1 MSILELHNVKKSFGD
16 KEIIKE
22 LDFSVPE
29 GSIFG
34 FVGENGAGKTTTM
47 RMILGLETIDSG
59 YIKVNDKRVH
69 YGNSLA
75 NRVIGY
81 LPDVTEYYDYMNPS
95 EYLTLCGNL
104 TGVPKKELSKRITQ
118 LLKTVDLP
126 INKKRI
132 SGFSR
137 GMKQRL
143 GIAQALLN
151 QPKLLICD
159 EPTSALDPIGRS
171 EFLDLLSSLRGEM
184 TIIFSTHILSDVE
197 RISDRVGILDD
208 GILKVNDTLDNL
220 KNDYAKPQ
228 IVLDFDSENTAKKAN
243 ALLNQQAYQDNS
255 QLIIDFRNSY
265 QESAKSILEKLLKS
279 GLIPISL
286 NRQLTSLEDIFTEV
300 TQ

>member
-59 YIKVNDKRVH
+59 YIKVNNKKVH

-81 LPDVTEYYDYMNPS
+81 LPDVPEYYDYMNPS

-104 TGVPKKELSKRITQ
+104 TGVPKKELSNRITQ

>member
-16 KEIIKE
+16 KEIIKG
-22 LDFSVPE
+22 LDFSIPE

-81 LPDVTEYYDYMNPS
+81 LPDVPEYYDYMNPS

-104 TGVPKKELSKRITQ
+104 TGVPKKELSNRITQ

-220 KNDYAKPQ
+220 KNDYSKPQ
-228 IVLDFDSENTAKKAN
+228 IVLNFDSENTAKKAN
-243 ALLNQQAYQDNS
+243 VLLNQQAYQDNS
-255 QLIIDFRNSY
+255 QLIIDYRDSY

>member
-16 KEIIKE
+16 KEIIKG
-22 LDFSVPE
+22 LNFDVPD

-59 YIKVNDKRVH
+59 DIEVNGKKVR

-81 LPDVTEYYDYMNPS
+81 LPDVPEYYDYMNPS
-95 EYLTLCGNL
+95 EYLTLCGHL
-104 TGVPKKELSKRITQ
+104 TNVPKKELSNRITK

-132 SGFSR
+132 GGFSR

-171 EFLDLLSSLRGEM
+171 EFLDLLASLRGEM

-220 KNDYAKPQ
+220 KSNYAKPQ

-243 ALLNQQAYQDNS
+243 VLLNQQARQNNS
-255 QLIIDFRNSY
+255 QLIIDYQSSY

-279 GLIPISL
+279 DLVPTSL
-286 NRQLTSLEDIFTEV
+286 NRQVTSLEDIFKEV
-300 TQ
+300 TR

>member
-59 YIKVNDKRVH
+59 YIKVNNKKVH

-81 LPDVTEYYDYMNPS
+81 LPDVPEYYDYMNPS

-104 TGVPKKELSKRITQ
+104 TGVPKKELSNRITQ

-151 QPKLLICD
+151 HPKLLICD

-220 KNDYAKPQ
+220 KNDYSKPQ
-228 IVLDFDSENTAKKAN
+228 IVLNFDSENTAKKAN

>member
-1 MSILELHNVKKSFGD
+1 MSVLELHNVKKSFGN
-16 KEIIKE
+16 KEIIKG
-22 LDFSVPE
+22 LDFSVPK

-59 YIKVNDKRVH
+59 DIEVNEKKVH
-69 YGNSLA
+69 YGNSLT

-81 LPDVTEYYDYMNPS
+81 LPDVPEYYDYMNPS
-95 EYLTLCGNL
+95 EYLTLCGQL
-104 TGVPKKELSKRITQ
+104 TNIPRRELSQRIKQ

-132 SGFSR
+132 GGFSR

-171 EFLDLLSSLRGEM
+171 DFLDLLASLRGEM

-208 GILKVNDTLDNL
+208 GVLKVNDTLDNL
-220 KNDYAKPQ
+220 KNDYAKPR
-228 IVLDFDSENTAKKAN
+228 IVLKFDSEKMAQKAN
-243 ALLNQQAYQDNS
+243 ISVNQKALQDNA
-255 QLIIDFRNSY
+255 QLTIDYRGSY
-265 QESAKSILEKLLKS
+265 QESAKVILERLLKA
-279 GLIPISL
+279 GLVPISM
-286 NRQLTSLEDIFTEV
+286 NKQVTSLEDIFMEV
-300 TQ
+300 TR

>member
-16 KEIIKE
+16 REIIKG
-22 LDFSVPE
+22 LDFSIPE

-47 RMILGLETIDSG
+47 RMILGLENIDSG
-59 YIKVNDKRVH
+59 YIKVNDKKVR
-69 YGNSLA
+69 YGNSLT
-75 NRVIGY
+75 NQVIGY
-81 LPDVTEYYDYMNPS
+81 LPDVPEYYDYMNPG
-95 EYLTLCGNL
+95 EYLTLCGRL
-104 TGVPKKELSKRITQ
+104 TNIPKKELPNRITK

-126 INKKRI
+126 VNKKRI
-132 SGFSR
+132 GGFSR

-171 EFLDLLSSLRGEM
+171 EFLALLASLRGET

-228 IVLDFDSENTAKKAN
+228 IVLNFDSKNSAQKAN
-243 ALLNQQAYQDNS
+243 VALNQQALQS
-255 QLIIDFRNSY
+255 STQLIIVYHGSY
-265 QESAKSILEKLLKS
+265 QKNAKSILEKLLKFD
-279 GLIPISL
+279 LVPISMS
-286 NRQLTSLEDIFTEV
+286 RQTTSLEDIFTEV

>member
-59 YIKVNDKRVH
+59 YIKVNNKKVH

-81 LPDVTEYYDYMNPS
+81 LPDVPEYYDYMNPS

-104 TGVPKKELSKRITQ
+104 TGVPKKELSNRITQ

-151 QPKLLICD
+151 HPKLLICD

-171 EFLDLLSSLRGEM
+171 EFLDLLASLRGEM

-220 KNDYAKPQ
+220 KNDYSKPQ

-243 ALLNQQAYQDNS
+243 VLLNQQAYQDNS
-255 QLIIDFRNSY
+255 QLIIDYRDSY

-286 NRQLTSLEDIFTEV
+286 NRQLTSLEDIFMEV
-300 TQ
+300 TR

>member
-16 KEIIKE
+16 KEIIKG
-22 LDFSVPE
+22 LDFSIPE

-59 YIKVNDKRVH
+59 YIKVNGKKVH

-81 LPDVTEYYDYMNPS
+81 LPDVPEYYDYMNPS
-95 EYLTLCGNL
+95 EYLTLCGRL
-104 TGVPKKELSKRITQ
+104 TGVPKKELSNRITQ

-132 SGFSR
+132 GGFSR

-171 EFLDLLSSLRGEM
+171 EFLDLLASLRGEM
-184 TIIFSTHILSDVE
+184 TIVFSTHILSDVE

-220 KNDYAKPQ
+220 KSDYAKPQ
-228 IVLDFDSENTAKKAN
+228 IILDFDSENTAKKAN
-243 ALLNQQAYQDNS
+243 ILLNQQAYQDNS
-255 QLIIDFRNSY
+255 QLIIDYRGSY
-265 QESAKSILEKLLKS
+265 QESARFILGKLLKS

-286 NRQLTSLEDIFTEV
+286 NRQLTSLEDIFLEV
-300 TQ
+300 TR

>member
-59 YIKVNDKRVH
+59 YIKVNNKKVH

-81 LPDVTEYYDYMNPS
+81 LPDVPEYYDYMNPS

-104 TGVPKKELSKRITQ
+104 TGVPKKELSNRITQ

-171 EFLDLLSSLRGEM
+171 EFLDLLASLRGEM

-220 KNDYAKPQ
+220 KNDYSKPQ

-243 ALLNQQAYQDNS
+243 VLLNQQAYQDNS
-255 QLIIDFRNSY
+255 QLIIDYRDSY

-286 NRQLTSLEDIFTEV
+286 NRQLTSFEDIFTEV

>member
-59 YIKVNDKRVH
+59 YIKVNNKKVH

-81 LPDVTEYYDYMNPS
+81 LPDVPEYYDYMNPS

-104 TGVPKKELSKRITQ
+104 TGVPKKELSNRITQ

-171 EFLDLLSSLRGEM
+171 EFLDLLASLRGEM

-220 KNDYAKPQ
+220 KNDYSKPQ

-243 ALLNQQAYQDNS
+243 VLLNQQAYQDNS

>member
-59 YIKVNDKRVH
+59 YIKVNNKKVH

-81 LPDVTEYYDYMNPS
+81 LPDVPEYYDYMNPS

-104 TGVPKKELSKRITQ
+104 TGVPKKELSNRITQ

-151 QPKLLICD
+151 KPKLLICD

-220 KNDYAKPQ
+220 KNDYSKPQ

-243 ALLNQQAYQDNS
+243 VLLNQQAYQDNS
-255 QLIIDFRNSY
+255 QLIIDYRDSY

>member
-59 YIKVNDKRVH
+59 YIKVNNKKVH

-81 LPDVTEYYDYMNPS
+81 LPDVPEYYDYMNPS

-104 TGVPKKELSKRITQ
+104 TGVPKKELSNRITQ

-151 QPKLLICD
+151 HPKLLICD

-171 EFLDLLSSLRGEM
+171 EFLDLLASLRGEM

-197 RISDRVGILDD
+197 RISDCVGILDD

-220 KNDYAKPQ
+220 KNDYSKPQ
-228 IVLDFDSENTAKKAN
+228 IVLNFDSENTAKKAN

>member
-59 YIKVNDKRVH
+59 YIKVNNKKVH

-81 LPDVTEYYDYMNPS
+81 LPDVPEYYDYMNPS

-104 TGVPKKELSKRITQ
+104 TGVPKKELSNRITQ

-151 QPKLLICD
+151 HPKLLICD

-220 KNDYAKPQ
+220 KNDYSKPQ

>member
-59 YIKVNDKRVH
+59 YIKVNNKKVH

-81 LPDVTEYYDYMNPS
+81 LPDVPEYYDYMNPS

-104 TGVPKKELSKRITQ
+104 TGVPKKELSNRITQ

-151 QPKLLICD
+151 HPKLLICD

-171 EFLDLLSSLRGEM
+171 EFLDLLASLRGEM

-220 KNDYAKPQ
+220 KNDYSKPQ

-243 ALLNQQAYQDNS
+243 VLLNQQAYQDNS
-255 QLIIDFRNSY
+255 QLIIDYRDSY

-286 NRQLTSLEDIFTEV
+286 NRQLTSFEDIFTEV

>member
-1 MSILELHNVKKSFGD
+1 MSVLELHNVKKSFGD
-16 KEIIKE
+16 KEIIKG
-22 LDFSVPE
+22 LDFSVPK

-59 YIKVNDKRVH
+59 DIEVNEKKVH
-69 YGNSLA
+69 YGNSLT

-81 LPDVTEYYDYMNPS
+81 LPDVPEYYDYMNPS
-95 EYLTLCGNL
+95 EYLTLCGQL
-104 TGVPKKELSKRITQ
+104 TNIPRKELSQRIKQ

-132 SGFSR
+132 GGFSR

-171 EFLDLLSSLRGEM
+171 DFLDLLASLRGEM

-208 GILKVNDTLDNL
+208 GVLKVNDTLDNL
-220 KNDYAKPQ
+220 KNDYAKPR
-228 IVLDFDSENTAKKAN
+228 IVLKFDSEKMAQKAN
-243 ALLNQQAYQDNS
+243 ISLNQQALQNNA
-255 QLIIDFRNSY
+255 QLTIDYRGSY
-265 QESAKSILEKLLKS
+265 QESAKVILERLLKA
-279 GLIPISL
+279 GLVPISM
-286 NRQLTSLEDIFTEV
+286 NKQVTSLEDIFMEV
-300 TQ
+300 TR

>member
-59 YIKVNDKRVH
+59 YIKVNNKKVH

-81 LPDVTEYYDYMNPS
+81 LPDVPEYYDYMNPS

-151 QPKLLICD
+151 HPKLLICD

-220 KNDYAKPQ
+220 KNDYSKPQ

>member
-59 YIKVNDKRVH
+59 YIKVNNKKVH

-81 LPDVTEYYDYMNPS
+81 LPDVPEYYDYMNPS

-243 ALLNQQAYQDNS
+243 ALLNQQAYQDNW

>member
-59 YIKVNDKRVH
+59 YIKVNNKKVH

-81 LPDVTEYYDYMNPS
+81 LPDVPEYYDYMNPS

-171 EFLDLLSSLRGEM
+171 EFLDLLASLRGEM

>member
-59 YIKVNDKRVH
+59 YIKVNNKKVH

-81 LPDVTEYYDYMNPS
+81 LPDVPEYYDYMNPS

-104 TGVPKKELSKRITQ
+104 TGVPKKELSNRITQ

-151 QPKLLICD
+151 HPKLLICD

-171 EFLDLLSSLRGEM
+171 EFLDLLASLRGEM

-220 KNDYAKPQ
+220 KNDYSKPQ

-243 ALLNQQAYQDNS
+243 VLLNQQAYQDNS
-255 QLIIDFRNSY
+255 QLIIDYRDSY

>member
-1 MSILELHNVKKSFGD
+1 MSVLELHNVKKSFGD
-16 KEIIKE
+16 KEIIKG
-22 LDFSVPE
+22 LDFSVPK

-59 YIKVNDKRVH
+59 DIEVNEKKVH
-69 YGNSLA
+69 YGNSLT

-81 LPDVTEYYDYMNPS
+81 LPDVPEYYDYMNPS
-95 EYLTLCGNL
+95 EYLTLCGQL
-104 TGVPKKELSKRITQ
+104 TNIPRKELSQRIKQ

-132 SGFSR
+132 GGFSR

-171 EFLDLLSSLRGEM
+171 DFLDLLASLRGEM

-208 GILKVNDTLDNL
+208 GVLKVNDTLDNL
-220 KNDYAKPQ
+220 KNDYAKPR
-228 IVLDFDSENTAKKAN
+228 IVLKFDSEKMAQKAN
-243 ALLNQQAYQDNS
+243 ISLNQQALQNNA
-255 QLIIDFRNSY
+255 QLAIDYRGSY
-265 QESAKSILEKLLKS
+265 QESAKVILERLLKA
-279 GLIPISL
+279 GLVPISM
-286 NRQLTSLEDIFTEV
+286 NKQVISLEDIFMEV
-300 TQ
+300 TR

>member
-59 YIKVNDKRVH
+59 YIKVNNKKVH

-81 LPDVTEYYDYMNPS
+81 LPDVPEYYDYMNPS

-104 TGVPKKELSKRITQ
+104 TGVPKKELSNRITQ

-171 EFLDLLSSLRGEM
+171 EFLDLLASLRGEM

-220 KNDYAKPQ
+220 KNDYSKPQ

-243 ALLNQQAYQDNS
+243 VLLNQQAYQDNS
-255 QLIIDFRNSY
+255 QLIIDYRDSY

>member
-1 MSILELHNVKKSFGD
+1 MSVLELHNVKKSFGD
-16 KEIIKE
+16 KEIIKG
-22 LDFSVPE
+22 LDFSVPK

-59 YIKVNDKRVH
+59 DIEVNEKKVH
-69 YGNSLA
+69 YGNSLT
-75 NRVIGY
+75 NRIIGY
-81 LPDVTEYYDYMNPS
+81 LPDVPEYYDYMNPS
-95 EYLTLCGNL
+95 EYLTLCGQL
-104 TGVPKKELSKRITQ
+104 TNIPRKELSQRIKQ

-132 SGFSR
+132 GGFSR

-171 EFLDLLSSLRGEM
+171 DFLDLLASLRGEM

-208 GILKVNDTLDNL
+208 GVLKVNDTLDNL
-220 KNDYAKPQ
+220 KNDYAKPR
-228 IVLDFDSENTAKKAN
+228 IVLKFDSEKMAQKAN
-243 ALLNQQAYQDNS
+243 ISLNQQALQNNA
-255 QLIIDFRNSY
+255 QLTIDYRGSY
-265 QESAKSILEKLLKS
+265 QESAKVILERLLKA
-279 GLIPISL
+279 GLVPISM
-286 NRQLTSLEDIFTEV
+286 NKQVTSLEDIFMEV
-300 TQ
+300 TR

>member
-59 YIKVNDKRVH
+59 YIKVNNKKVH

-81 LPDVTEYYDYMNPS
+81 LPDVPEYYDYMNPS

-104 TGVPKKELSKRITQ
+104 TGVPKKELSNRITQ

-151 QPKLLICD
+151 KPKLLICD

-265 QESAKSILEKLLKS
+265 QESAKSIL
-279 GLIPISL
+279 
-286 NRQLTSLEDIFTEV
+286 
-300 TQ
+300 

>member
-59 YIKVNDKRVH
+59 YIKVNNKKVH

-81 LPDVTEYYDYMNPS
+81 LPDVPEYYDYMNPS

-104 TGVPKKELSKRITQ
+104 TGVPKKELSNRITQ

-220 KNDYAKPQ
+220 KNDYSKPQ

-243 ALLNQQAYQDNS
+243 VLLNQQAYQDNS
-255 QLIIDFRNSY
+255 QLIIDYRDSY

-279 GLIPISL
+279 GLIQISL
-286 NRQLTSLEDIFTEV
+286 NRQLTSFEDIFTEV

>member
-1 MSILELHNVKKSFGD
+1 MSVLELHNVKKSFGD
-16 KEIIKE
+16 KEIIKG
-22 LDFSVPE
+22 LDFSVPK

-59 YIKVNDKRVH
+59 DIEVNEKKVH
-69 YGNSLA
+69 YGNSLT

-81 LPDVTEYYDYMNPS
+81 LPDVPEYYDYMNPS
-95 EYLTLCGNL
+95 EYLTLCGQL
-104 TGVPKKELSKRITQ
+104 TNIPRRELSQRIKQ

-132 SGFSR
+132 GGFSR

-171 EFLDLLSSLRGEM
+171 DFLDLLASLRGEM

-208 GILKVNDTLDNL
+208 GVLKVNDTLDNL
-220 KNDYAKPQ
+220 KNDYAKPR
-228 IVLDFDSENTAKKAN
+228 IVLKFDSEKMAQKAN
-243 ALLNQQAYQDNS
+243 ISLNQQALQNNA
-255 QLIIDFRNSY
+255 QLTIDYRGSY
-265 QESAKSILEKLLKS
+265 QESAKVILERLLKA
-279 GLIPISL
+279 GLVPISM
-286 NRQLTSLEDIFTEV
+286 NKQVTSLEDIFMEV
-300 TQ
+300 TR

>member
-81 LPDVTEYYDYMNPS
+81 LPDVPEYYDYMNPS

-104 TGVPKKELSKRITQ
+104 TGVPKKELSNRITQ

-220 KNDYAKPQ
+220 KNDYSKPQ
-228 IVLDFDSENTAKKAN
+228 IVLDFDSKNTAKKAN
-243 ALLNQQAYQDNS
+243 VLLNQQAYQDNS
-255 QLIIDFRNSY
+255 QLIIDYRDSY

>member
-59 YIKVNDKRVH
+59 YIKVNNKKVH

-81 LPDVTEYYDYMNPS
+81 LPDVPEYYDYMNPS

-104 TGVPKKELSKRITQ
+104 TGVPKKELSNRITQ

-220 KNDYAKPQ
+220 KNDYSKPQ

-243 ALLNQQAYQDNS
+243 VLLNQQAHQDNS
-255 QLIIDFRNSY
+255 QLIIDYRDSY

>member
-59 YIKVNDKRVH
+59 YIKVNNKKVH

-81 LPDVTEYYDYMNPS
+81 LPDVPEYYDYMNPS

-104 TGVPKKELSKRITQ
+104 TGVPKKELSNRITQ

-220 KNDYAKPQ
+220 KNDYSKPQ

-243 ALLNQQAYQDNS
+243 VLLNQQAYQDNS
-255 QLIIDFRNSY
+255 QLIIDYRDSY

>member
-59 YIKVNDKRVH
+59 YIKVNNKKVH

-81 LPDVTEYYDYMNPS
+81 LPDVPEYYDYMNPS

-104 TGVPKKELSKRITQ
+104 TGVPKKELSNRITQ

-151 QPKLLICD
+151 HPKLLICD

-171 EFLDLLSSLRGEM
+171 EFLDLLASLRGEM

-243 ALLNQQAYQDNS
+243 VLLNQQAYQDNS

-286 NRQLTSLEDIFTEV
+286 NRQLTSLEDIFMEV
-300 TQ
+300 TR

>member
-1 MSILELHNVKKSFGD
+1 MSVLELHNVKKSFGD
-16 KEIIKE
+16 KEIIKG
-22 LDFSVPE
+22 LDFSVPK

-59 YIKVNDKRVH
+59 DIEVNEKKVH
-69 YGNSLA
+69 YGNSLT

-81 LPDVTEYYDYMNPS
+81 LPDVPEYYDYMNPS
-95 EYLTLCGNL
+95 EYLTLCGQL
-104 TGVPKKELSKRITQ
+104 TNIPRKELSQRIKQ

-132 SGFSR
+132 GGFSR

-171 EFLDLLSSLRGEM
+171 DFLDLLASLRGEM

-208 GILKVNDTLDNL
+208 GVLKVNDTLDNL
-220 KNDYAKPQ
+220 KNDYAKPR
-228 IVLDFDSENTAKKAN
+228 IVLKFDSEKMAQKAN
-243 ALLNQQAYQDNS
+243 ISVNQKALQDNA
-255 QLIIDFRNSY
+255 QLTIDYRGSY
-265 QESAKSILEKLLKS
+265 QESAKVILERLLKS
-279 GLIPISL
+279 GLVPISM
-286 NRQLTSLEDIFTEV
+286 NKQVTSLEDIFMEV
-300 TQ
+300 TR

>member
-59 YIKVNDKRVH
+59 YIKVNNKKVH

-81 LPDVTEYYDYMNPS
+81 LPDVPEYYDYMNPS

-104 TGVPKKELSKRITQ
+104 TGVPKKELSNRITQ

-151 QPKLLICD
+151 HPKLLICD

-171 EFLDLLSSLRGEM
+171 EFLDLLASLRGEM

-220 KNDYAKPQ
+220 KNDYSKPQ
-228 IVLDFDSENTAKKAN
+228 IVLNFDSENTAKKAN

>member
-1 MSILELHNVKKSFGD
+1 MSVLELHNVKKSFGD
-16 KEIIKE
+16 KEIIKG
-22 LDFSVPE
+22 LDFSVPK

-59 YIKVNDKRVH
+59 DIEVNEKKVH
-69 YGNSLA
+69 YGNSLT

-81 LPDVTEYYDYMNPS
+81 LPDVPEYYDYMNPS
-95 EYLTLCGNL
+95 EYLTLCGQL
-104 TGVPKKELSKRITQ
+104 TNIPRKELSQRIKQ

-132 SGFSR
+132 GGFSR

-171 EFLDLLSSLRGEM
+171 DFLDLLASLRGEM

-208 GILKVNDTLDNL
+208 GVLKVNDTLDNL
-220 KNDYAKPQ
+220 KNDYAKPR
-228 IVLDFDSENTAKKAN
+228 IVLKFDSEKMAQKAN
-243 ALLNQQAYQDNS
+243 ISLNQQALQNNV
-255 QLIIDFRNSY
+255 QLTIDYRGSY
-265 QESAKSILEKLLKS
+265 QESAKVILERLLKA
-279 GLIPISL
+279 GLVPISM
-286 NRQLTSLEDIFTEV
+286 NKQVTSLEDIFMEV
-300 TQ
+300 TR

>member
-59 YIKVNDKRVH
+59 YIKVNNKKVH

-81 LPDVTEYYDYMNPS
+81 LPDVPEYYDYMNPS

-104 TGVPKKELSKRITQ
+104 TGVPKKELSNRITQ

-151 QPKLLICD
+151 KPKLLICD

>member
-81 LPDVTEYYDYMNPS
+81 LPDVPEYYDYMNPS

-104 TGVPKKELSKRITQ
+104 TGVPKKELSNRITQ

-151 QPKLLICD
+151 RPKLLICD

-171 EFLDLLSSLRGEM
+171 EFLDLLASLRGEM

-220 KNDYAKPQ
+220 KSDYAKPQ
-228 IVLDFDSENTAKKAN
+228 IVLDFDSENAAKKAN

-255 QLIIDFRNSY
+255 QLIIDYRDSY
-265 QESAKSILEKLLKS
+265 QESAKFILERLLKA

-286 NRQLTSLEDIFTEV
+286 NRQLTSLEDIFMEV
-300 TQ
+300 TR